1 MRIERASLLNA
12 SGSEVADLMF
22 DPQVMAF
29 LLRPLVAV
37 EPMDP
42 PVFPRRWIPGRFRVR
57 MRLFGFIS
65 LGWQDIVVADAQ
77 ADSTAQRWAIP
88 HTRTR
93 PLAPPWHHSLSV
105 Q

>member
-12 SGSEVADLMF
+12 PGSEVADRMF
-22 DPQVMAF
+22 DPQLMAF
-29 LLRPLVAV
+29 VLRPPVAG

-77 ADSTAQRWAIP
+77 ADSTAQRWAIRD
-88 HTRTR
+88 TGSGA
-93 PLAPPWHHSLSV
+93 LARRWDHCLSV
-105 Q
+105 